1 MYTYSYQLNHNT
13 TYSWAVIF
21 LKQKHWILFSYQI
34 NLKKMDTLER
44 DIENFSSNIAE
55 LSALSRSLVEKENF
69 DQENIKLQQAA
80 VEKKY
85 SSLQDLA
92 SRRRTRLLET
102 KKLFQFYREADDVTN
117 WMADKMVVA
126 SSEDYGQDLEH
137 VEVRDYGLVTK
148 NQFEPLK

>member
-1 MYTYSYQLNHNT
+1 
-13 TYSWAVIF
+13 
-21 LKQKHWILFSYQI
+21 
-34 NLKKMDTLER
+34 MDTLER

-80 VEKKY
+80 VETKY
-85 SSLQDLA
+85 STLQDMA

-137 VEVRDYGLVTK
+137 VEVREEKSIWTLQTICWGKGKIISKTLLGKKT
-148 NQFEPLK
+148 FL